1 MTEAP
6 LLPDLSTLPNVE
18 EIAQLTAWL
27 AEAGLSAME
36 LSNASGGKLRI
47 AVAHSHAPVAVPQ
60 PLPAPDTCTV
70 TAPYFGRLA
79 LCPPL
84 GQEPFAPIGAR
95 VCKGDT
101 IALLTLDT
109 LQIPVTAPVDGTV
122 VEVLAQDDTLVG
134 YGAGIFII
142 RP

>member
-18 EIAQLTAWL
+18 EIAQLTIWL

-47 AVAHSHAPVAVPQ
+47 AVAQAPAAAPQ
-60 PLPAPDTCTV
+60 PVPEAPETRTA

-79 LCPPL
+79 LCHPL
-84 GQEPFAPIGAR
+84 RQEPFAPVGAR

-109 LQIPVTAPVDGTV
+109 LQLPVTAPADGTV
-122 VEVLAQDDTLVG
+122 VEVLAQEDMLLG
-134 YGAGIFII
+134 YGAGILTI